1 MESNGWIKVHRQL
14 KDWEWYGNPN
24 MVALWIHLL
33 ISAAYEDKV
42 WRGLTLRRGSLITSM
57 AKLSAEVGLSTQ
69 TLRTCIERLVRS
81 GEITKQSTNEFTI
94 ITICNYDSYQLV
106 SDTDQQTNN
115 TTIQPA
121 EQQTNH
127 TTNQP
132 HINNRRREEGK
143 KVLPSS
149 GEEGSSG
156 CDAPPTPQ
164 ETVDYERLVLFFN
177 ETTKGCFGKLRHP
190 LGEGRKKHIRAR
202 VAQFGKKALEEVI
215 LKAAASDFLKGQ
227 NQRGFT
233 ATFDWLILPKNFEKV
248 LSGNYDNKDG
258 QPRSSSGRDIIGTNF
273 IDKD

>member
-1 MESNGWIKVHRQL
+1 MESGWIKVHRQL

-42 WRGLTLRRGSLITSM
+42 WRGLTIKRGTLITSM
-57 AKLSAEVGLSTQ
+57 AKLSAEVGLSSQ
-69 TLRTCIERLVRS
+69 TLRTCIDKLIRS

-94 ITICNYDSYQLV
+94 ITICHYDNYQLV
-106 SDTDQQTNN
+106 SDTDQQTSN
-115 TTIQPA
+115 TTNQPA
-121 EQQTNH
+121 EQQTSNA
-127 TTNQP
+127 TNQP
-132 HINNRRREEGK
+132 HINKRRRGEGK

-149 GEEGSSG
+149 GEEGLSG
-156 CDAPPTPQ
+156 CEAPPTTQ
-164 ETVDYERLVLFFN
+164 EAVDYERLVVFFN
-177 ETTKGCFGKLRHP
+177 ETTKGCFGMLRYP
-190 LGEGRKKHIRAR
+190 LGDARKKLIRAR

-215 LKAAASDFLKGQ
+215 KKAAASDFLKGQ

>member
-1 MESNGWIKVHRQL
+1 MESGWIKVHRQL

-42 WRGLTLRRGSLITSM
+42 WRGLTIKRGTLITSM
-57 AKLSAEVGLSTQ
+57 AKLSAEVGLSSQ
-69 TLRTCIERLVRS
+69 TLRTCIDKLIRS

-94 ITICNYDSYQLV
+94 ITICHYDNYQLIF
-106 SDTDQQTNN
+106 DTDQQTNN
-115 TTIQPA
+115 TT
-121 EQQTNH
+121 
-127 TTNQP
+127 NQP
-132 HINNRRREEGK
+132 HINKRRRGEGK

-149 GEEGSSG
+149 GEEGLSG
-156 CDAPPTPQ
+156 CEAPPTTQ
-164 ETVDYERLVLFFN
+164 EAVDYERLVVFFN
-177 ETTKGCFGKLRHP
+177 ETTKGCFGMLRYP
-190 LGEGRKKHIRAR
+190 LGDARKKLIRAR

-215 LKAAASDFLKGQ
+215 KKAAASDFLKGQ